1 MLACECASG
10 VYKWNAFHDNAIPMT
25 KGPRVRKEKFLC
37 RIGLALVVLLAA
49 VCISQPAFSQT
60 SANMHW
66 VGTWAASPALGNSRA
81 PKVANQTLREIIHTT
96 IGGKKVRIRVSNL
109 FGTTSLT
116 IGAAHIAVRDTGSGI
131 VAATDHALTFGG
143 RPFMAIPPGATILSD
158 AVDMEVPAHT
168 DLAVSIFVPDAMT
181 EMTGHWSAQ
190 QTSYISA
197 AGNFVAAPVL
207 TNPTEVGSWILLS
220 AVEVFAPEEDFA
232 IAALGDSI
240 TDGAWSTSNAN
251 HRWPDFLEERL
262 AAAGK
267 HIAVLNDGIGGNRIL
282 HDGYGEGTPYGPSA
296 LERFDRDVLSAPG
309 VKYLIVLEGIN
320 DFGHG
325 QASDGPG
332 HEMVSA
338 TDVIAG
344 LQQIIERAH
353 EKGLT
358 VIGCTLTPFA
368 VAKSPGYY
376 SPEKDA
382 KRHAVNE
389 WIRTSGKFDAV
400 VDFDKATQDPQNP
413 SQFLPAYDSGDHLH
427 PGDAGYKAM
436 GAAVDLA
443 LFK

>member
-1 MLACECASG
+1 M
-10 VYKWNAFHDNAIPMT
+10 W
-25 KGPRVRKEKFLC
+25 
-37 RIGLALVVLLAA
+37 LVFIALLAT
-49 VCISQPAFSQT
+49 VCISLPAFSQANT
-60 SANMHW
+60 NMHW
-66 VGTWAASPALGNSRA
+66 VGTWGASPALGNSRA

-96 IGGKKVRIRVSNL
+96 IGGTKVRVRVSNL

-131 VAATDHALTFGG
+131 VAATDHTLTFSGQ
-143 RPFMAIPPGATILSD
+143 PSIAIPPGAVILSD
-158 AVDMEVPAHT
+158 AVDMEVPEHT

-197 AGNFVAAPVL
+197 AGNFVGAQVL

-220 AVEVFAPEEDFA
+220 AVEVFAPEPDYA

-240 TDGAWSTSNAN
+240 TDGAWSTSNVN

-320 DFGHG
+320 DIGHG
-325 QASDGPG
+325 EASDGPG
-332 HEMVSA
+332 HEIVSA
-338 TDVIAG
+338 ADVIAG

-353 EKGLT
+353 EKGFT

-368 VAKSPGYY
+368 GAKSPGYY

-382 KRHAVNE
+382 KRHTVNE
-389 WIRTSGKFDAV
+389 WIRTSGKFDAI

-427 PGDAGYKAM
+427 PSDAGYKAM
-436 GAAVDLA
+436 GAAIDLSV
-443 LFK
+443 FK